1 MSYFE
6 LIDVKNSVSEK
17 EQPVKLVVGE
27 NWIVHKATLWF

>member
-17 EQPVKLVVGE
+17 EQPVKTSAFAFE
-27 NWIVHKATLWF
+27 Y